1 MYVVILNR
9 MGVNKARIK
18 GPFRALSMGS
28 ESDSRAVETVTGS
41 CGEELG
47 ESTKSNTFVT
57 CHRIG
62 VLLGYQKTGKD
73 GPHQRHTA
81 SVNSE

>member
-1 MYVVILNR
+1 

-28 ESDSRAVETVTGS
+28 ESDSRGVETVTGS

-47 ESTKSNTFVT
+47 ENTKSNTFVT
-57 CHRIG
+57 CHRVG
-62 VLLGYQKTGKD
+62 VLLGYQKKKKGKD
-73 GPHQRHTA
+73 EPHQRHTA